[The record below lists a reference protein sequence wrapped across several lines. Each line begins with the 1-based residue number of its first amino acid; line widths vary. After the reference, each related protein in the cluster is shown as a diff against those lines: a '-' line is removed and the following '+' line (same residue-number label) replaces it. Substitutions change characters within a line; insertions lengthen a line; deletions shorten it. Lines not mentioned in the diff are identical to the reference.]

1 MKRAGILGLAIV
13 LIAGLAIASPA
24 TGKAKRITSEVE
36 IDGLGPPTT
45 YNSFV
50 GDVHS
55 RKSKCERNR
64 TVTLYYEE
72 AGQTEQLGSDTT
84 DETGD
89 WVLPIVVI
97 GDDPY
102 YVVVDRKK
110 VGKGDKKLICK
121 ADTSPRAAPPP
132 L

>member
-1 MKRAGILGLAIV
+1 MKRAGILGLTIA
-13 LIAGLAIASPA
+13 LIAGLAIAGPA
-24 TGKAKRITSEVE
+24 MGKAKKIESEVE
-36 IDGLGPPTT
+36 IDGWGPPTT
-45 YNSFV
+45 YDKFV

-55 RKSKCERNR
+55 RKPKCERNR

-72 AGQTEQLGSDTT
+72 PGFTKNVGSDVT

-89 WVLPIVVI
+89 WSIEPLVF

-102 YVVVDRKK
+102 YVTVDRKK
-110 VGKGDKKLICK
+110 VGKGKKKLVCK
-121 ADTSPRAAPPP
+121 EDTSPSVQPI